1 MHPLWTMAQ
10 PSCSP
15 RSSSSSPSERK
26 FPALPPPPPAPSR
39 LCPPR
44 QAPAQ
49 IPRRAKPRRD
59 RADPTWEPGTHTH
72 TSRPPAGDPACPSR
86 PASGTPISALP
97 REGGRGAASR
107 CVGLQGFGGGDAG
120 AGGPA
125 GCPWAAPSPVSV
137 CGEALRGGGRSGATR
152 SPCGPQPPA
161 GSRLP
166 SSPLRWRKIQPQPGT
181 APASPREGRRGA
193 AAAESPLRRRLGRGA
208 GVVPKSAPK
217 AGGREGGSRPP
228 V

>member
-1 MHPLWTMAQ
+1 MLCRVRSHRDQGSGCWLSNQRQ
-10 PSCSP
+10 PDKNAPSVDNGPAFLLASVLFFLAE
-15 RSSSSSPSERK
+15 RKKVSSP
-26 FPALPPPPPAPSR
+26 PPTPPAPSR

-107 CVGLQGFGGGDAG
+107 CVGLQGFGGAMPGR
-120 AGGPA
+120 GGPA

-193 AAAESPLRRRLGRGA
+193 AAAESPL
-208 GVVPKSAPK
+208 
-217 AGGREGGSRPP
+217 
-228 V
+228 